1 MVGYIYEM
9 NLKINSIDL
18 LKEYKVNLVEAL
30 EYLDLENIY
39 SVANVINSLASNSLV
54 FTVGNGGSATT
65 ASHMATDFG
74 VGSLRRRNPVRAI
87 SLTDNIGVLTA
98 TSNDLSYADVFSE
111 QLKLLAKPNDFL
123 ILISASGNS
132 ENLLRACETAK
143 KLRVKTLSLTGFNG
157 GELKNVTDLNIHV
170 PSKMGSYGIVED
182 VHSMISHMIT
192 ECIRAA
198 PSIQ

>member
-1 MVGYIYEM
+1 MATEVLSSYRKEINDAIE
-9 NLKINSIDL
+9 NLRLEEIIRASQFIGSLSKNSTIFI
-18 LKEYKVNLVEAL
+18 A
-30 EYLDLENIY
+30 
-39 SVANVINSLASNSLV
+39 
-54 FTVGNGGSATT
+54 GNGGSATT

-143 KLRVKTLSLTGFNG
+143 ELRVKTLSLTGFNG